1 MTVRLTQ
8 NILIFMLIFVV
19 QTKASKS
26 LVENKDE
33 NTKQLILEL
42 NDDSDLIKKL
52 AKIVGVQVI
61 FGVILHT
68 AKVMITPL
76 RIMTELG
83 LFYFTGEF
91 LHPIGRAFIRQHIIY
106 LDKYVFSR
114 RPVLLFVLV
123 FLPLIILMT
132 AILTYRAEDW
142 IKLMFD
148 FDILYFLLFTY
159 FELSLCIVCLSCM
172 LNNGYIFIFNI
183 KGWLK
188 KVKLVYR
195 LVFKTANKIKKKQ
208 EKQTQINQKCRH
220 IHWYSRTTVGW
231 KKFIDVLRD

>member
-26 LVENKDE
+26 LVENKDD
-33 NTKQLILEL
+33 NTKQLVLEL
-42 NDDSDLIKKL
+42 NDDSDLIKKM
-52 AKIVGVQVI
+52 AKIVGIQTI
-61 FGVILHT
+61 FGIILHA
-68 AKVMITPL
+68 AKLMITPL

-83 LFYFTGEF
+83 LFYFTSEF
-91 LHPIGRAFIRQHIIY
+91 LHPIGRAFLRQHIIY

-114 RPVLLFVLV
+114 RPVLLFLLV

-195 LVFKTANKIKKKQ
+195 LVFKTANKNKK
-208 EKQTQINQKCRH
+208 N
-220 IHWYSRTTVGW
+220 
-231 KKFIDVLRD
+231 KKNKHK